1 MKLSRIVPALVAVS
15 VLALS
20 ACSTP
25 AASPASSPSGSA
37 GANTALADLQKS
49 GVLKVGTEGTY
60 APFTYHAPK
69 TNELTGYD
77 VEVVTAVAQKLGV
90 RPEFSETKWDA
101 IFAGLE
107 AKRYDIIANE
117 VSVNDARKAKY
128 DLSAPYSVSYP
139 VVIVKSD
146 NPAVTSLDTV
156 KGKKAAQSATS
167 NWAQFAKDAGAE
179 VVPVDGFTESVAAVR
194 DGRVDVAFNDNLA
207 ALEYFATTKDTTVK
221 VAFELKDQ
229 KVTQAFA
236 LRKNSGLIEAI
247 DKALADLAADGTL
260 ARIGGKYF
268 GQDIS
273 K

>member
-1 MKLSRIVPALVAVS
+1 MKLTRIVPALVAAG

-20 ACSTP
+20 ACSGQG
-25 AASPASSPSGSA
+25 AAPASSE
-37 GANTALADLQKS
+37 GALDQLKKA

-60 APFTYHAPK
+60 APFTYHDPS

-77 VEVVTAVAQKLGV
+77 VEVVEAVAEKLGV
-90 RPEFSETKWDA
+90 RAEFSETKWDA

-117 VSVNDARKAKY
+117 VSVNDTRKEKY

-146 NPAVTSLDTV
+146 NADVTSLASV
-156 KGKKAAQSATS
+156 QGKRAAQTATS

-194 DGRVDVAFNDNLA
+194 DGRVDLAFNDNLA
-207 ALEYFATTKDTTVK
+207 ALEYFATTKDDSVK
-221 VAFELKDQ
+221 VAFEKTDE
-229 KVTQAFA
+229 KVVQAFA
-236 LRKNSGLIEAI
+236 LRKDSGLVEVIDEA
-247 DKALADLAADGTL
+247 LGQLAADGTL
-260 ARIGGKYF
+260 AEIGEKYF